1 MAHGHDGC
9 DDECLIPQLCHQ
21 DLHSTH
27 AGLHVQAAERR
38 SQETSGDI
46 SMPYHSSWVQHT
58 VFRCALCK
66 VVITVLQC
74 QRWRASASIWS
85 ISEI

>member
-38 SQETSGDI
+38 SQETFPCPITAAGCS
-46 SMPYHSSWVQHT
+46 T
-58 VFRCALCK
+58 LCLD
-66 VVITVLQC
+66 VLFA
-74 QRWRASASIWS
+74 RW
-85 ISEI
+85 